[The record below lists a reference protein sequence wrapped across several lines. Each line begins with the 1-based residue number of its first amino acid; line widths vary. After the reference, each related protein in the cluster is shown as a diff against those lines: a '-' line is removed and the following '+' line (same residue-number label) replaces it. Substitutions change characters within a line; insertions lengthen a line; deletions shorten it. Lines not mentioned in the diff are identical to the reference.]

1 MSRYTIEYWLPKS
14 GWVAATTAELPTGS
28 DEEAMIALLKQNK
41 LLINVTPAKDEVQQ

>member
-1 MSRYTIEYWLPKS
+1 MKKYKIEYWLPKS

-28 DEEAMIALLKQNK
+28 DEEAMIELLKQNK